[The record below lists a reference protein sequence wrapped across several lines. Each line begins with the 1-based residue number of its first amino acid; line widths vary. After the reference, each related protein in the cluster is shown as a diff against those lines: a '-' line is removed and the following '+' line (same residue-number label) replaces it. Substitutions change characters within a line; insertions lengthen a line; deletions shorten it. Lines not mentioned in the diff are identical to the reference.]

1 MEIGKIPETVL
12 KRSVFKQIRHRRE
25 EVLVSAGVGKDCAVF
40 AVEPEEAVVISTDPI
55 TGTVNE
61 IGRLAVHITVN
72 DIASSGAEPIG
83 ILLSIILPE
92 NAAEQDLK
100 QMMKEIEEVC
110 AALNIEVMGG
120 HTEVSRAVN
129 QPLVTVT
136 GVGKIKRNT
145 IITTGDLKP
154 SQELVMTKWAG
165 LEGTAILA
173 KDREAELLSRYPA
186 DLVESAQE
194 LIEHISV
201 VKEAKIAREYGVAA
215 MHDITEGG
223 VFGALWEMA
232 EASGVGLSVDLKKI
246 PLRQETVE
254 ICEFFDLNPY
264 MLMSSGC
271 MLMAAD
277 HGNELAEALNQ
288 EGIPAAVIGRLTEG
302 RDRVIVNEEER
313 RFLEPPKTD
322 ELYKAYAERR

>member
-83 ILLSIILPE
+83 ILLSIILPV

-154 SQELVMTKWAG
+154 
-165 LEGTAILA
+165 
-173 KDREAELLSRYPA
+173 
-186 DLVESAQE
+186 
-194 LIEHISV
+194 
-201 VKEAKIAREYGVAA
+201 
-215 MHDITEGG
+215 
-223 VFGALWEMA
+223 
-232 EASGVGLSVDLKKI
+232 
-246 PLRQETVE
+246 
-254 ICEFFDLNPY
+254 
-264 MLMSSGC
+264 
-271 MLMAAD
+271 
-277 HGNELAEALNQ
+277 
-288 EGIPAAVIGRLTEG
+288 
-302 RDRVIVNEEER
+302 R
-313 RFLEPPKTD
+313 RSW
-322 ELYKAYAERR
+322 

>member
-1 MEIGKIPETVL
+1 
-12 KRSVFKQIRHRRE
+12 
-25 EVLVSAGVGKDCAVF
+25 
-40 AVEPEEAVVISTDPI
+40 
-55 TGTVNE
+55 
-61 IGRLAVHITVN
+61 
-72 DIASSGAEPIG
+72 
-83 ILLSIILPE
+83 
-92 NAAEQDLK
+92 
-100 QMMKEIEEVC
+100 
-110 AALNIEVMGG
+110 
-120 HTEVSRAVN
+120 
-129 QPLVTVT
+129 
-136 GVGKIKRNT
+136 
-145 IITTGDLKP
+145 
-154 SQELVMTKWAG
+154 MTKWAG
-165 LEGTAILA
+165 LEGTTILA
-173 KDREAELLSRYPA
+173 KDKEAELLSRYPA
-186 DLVESAQE
+186 DLVESAKE

-277 HGNELAEALNQ
+277 HGNELAEALNR

-302 RDRVIVNEEER
+302 RDRVIVNEDER